1 MEGSEGQWK
10 GSERGSRRSSDL
22 HEERD
27 HSELRVGRQL
37 ELREVEVAE
46 AAEKK
51 TRSRL

>member
-10 GSERGSRRSSDL
+10 GSERGSRRGSDL